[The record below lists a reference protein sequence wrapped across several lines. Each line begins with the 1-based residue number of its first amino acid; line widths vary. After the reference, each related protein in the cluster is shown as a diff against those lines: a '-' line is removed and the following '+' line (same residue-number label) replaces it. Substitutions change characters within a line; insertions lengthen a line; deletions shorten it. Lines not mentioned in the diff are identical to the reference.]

1 MKNSNWDLDFRTG
14 LKGES
19 EVADML
25 HLDTVEVKTD
35 RRWKDTGNLY
45 IETKCYNVTEGRM
58 IDSGLMTTIATH
70 WAFMLEN
77 AALIVSTYELKLA
90 VSLFGKPIKCEIPP
104 NPSSGY
110 LITPMEILESIRQN
124 TLARERA
131 VDEFENHN
139 SEIGDT
145 FENNF

>member
-1 MKNSNWDLDFRTG
+1 MKDSKWDLDFRVG
-14 LKGES
+14 LEGES
-19 EVADML
+19 KVADLL

-45 IETKCYNVTEGRM
+45 VETKCYNVTEGRM
-58 IDSGLMTTIATH
+58 IDSGLIVTQATH
-70 WAFMLEN
+70 WAFMLES
-77 AALIVSTYELKLA
+77 AALIVPTYELELA
-90 VSLFGKPIKCEIPP
+90 VSRFGKPIKSDMPP

-145 FENNF
+145 FENNS